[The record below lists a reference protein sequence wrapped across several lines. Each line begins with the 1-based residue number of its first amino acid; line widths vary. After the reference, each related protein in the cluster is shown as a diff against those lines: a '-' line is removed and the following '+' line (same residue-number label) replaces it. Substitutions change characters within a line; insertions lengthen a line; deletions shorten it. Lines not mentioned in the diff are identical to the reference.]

1 MHQQE
6 QMILEILKDKNKA
19 VELLLSFF
27 KNVPREQI
35 EAYIK
40 ENRDLLPL
48 LKEKLNS
55 FATWI
60 VKKLLQSFWDT
71 IEEYLTDTNKIIE
84 LIVRYRP
91 DLKDLFMKKETQV
104 WLYNNVKRIYEFLYE
119 FTWK

>member
-27 KNVPREQI
+27 KNVPKEQI